1 MHYIENDWFTSN
13 WLWVLLFFIG
23 SIVLISYINNSK
35 SLLKK
40 AMVSFVAILIITLVT
55 SFYSPN
61 FISINA
67 NKITFSEVG
76 TENMDAHS
84 PALFSN
90 FINVLWNVLSSKI
103 NK

>member
-35 SLLKK
+35 ILLKK

-76 TENMDAHS
+76 TENMDAQS

>member
-40 AMVSFVAILIITLVT
+40 AMVSFVAILIVTLVA

-76 TENMDAHS
+76 TENMDAKS

>member
-23 SIVLISYINNSK
+23 SIVLISYINNST

-76 TENMDAHS
+76 TENTDAQS

>member
-13 WLWVLLFFIG
+13 WLWVLLFFVG

-67 NKITFSEVG
+67 NKITFNEVG
-76 TENMDAHS
+76 TENMDAQS